1 LRFDRTARQIAAA
14 LDRPETRMSLY
25 LFALLIGVVAGL
37 RAMTAPAAVA
47 WGAHL
52 GLIPLQGSSLAWLGG
67 PVATWTFTALA
78 ALELVA
84 DQLPKTPSRKVPM
97 QFGTRIVSGAFC
109 GAAIGMV
116 RGAWVG
122 GAAAGAIGAVIGTL
136 AGAEARGGLAKA
148 FGKDLPAGLL
158 EDVVAV
164 GGAFLIVTAVR

>member
-1 LRFDRTARQIAAA
+1 MAA
-14 LDRPETRMSLY
+14 LDRSEIRMSLY

-52 GLIPLQGSSLAWLGG
+52 GLISLQGTPLAWLGG
-67 PVATWTFTALA
+67 NIATWTFTALA
-78 ALELVA
+78 VLELVA
-84 DQLPKTPSRKVPM
+84 DQLPKTPSRKVPV

-109 GAAIGMV
+109 GAAIGMTLN
-116 RGAWVG
+116 AWVG
-122 GAAAGAIGAVIGTL
+122 GAVAGAIGAVIGTL
-136 AGAEARGGLAKA
+136 AGADVRGRLARA

-164 GGAFLIVTAVR
+164 GGAALIVSAL